1 MACPEPLPPLMSTDD
16 LATLLGVTFTE
27 QEEAQAALYL
37 RIISGF
43 VRLYACDDMVDPDDP
58 DAVCVPDV
66 VLGIIFT
73 AYSRAKD
80 NPRGLTSERIADYTW
95 QAAPAAGASNAG
107 TGLYLSNGEAALIR
121 QATGCGG
128 MGTIEFGAYLPDQIR
143 ERPYRRR
150 GNSWGRYSGDIV

>member
-150 GNSWGRYSGDIV
+150 GNFWGRYSGDIV